1 MIDDVFVADAVVHG
15 YHWGPSNFAIPE
27 AAMTSAAGFG
37 FHQFLSPDSP
47 ARLTESEF
55 VRDWPTEDIEEALF
69 VETGADLVCY
79 HGTPIY
85 DFYRDGHSATHK
97 GLEWK
102 VREPNRVLVYG
113 DANPMDGSA
122 ALRRLEELA
131 DQGVNGIKVYAAR
144 FYQGRTLPQPL
155 DDPEFGYPFIEK
167 ALDLGIRVIATHKAI
182 PFGPVRAEPYSV
194 GDLPQACARYPE
206 MNFEVV
212 HAGFAFLEETA
223 LLAAS
228 FPNVWLNLEV
238 CGSFAAV
245 APRRFAELLGPFLQ
259 YGAEDRILFATGCPL
274 VHPLPAM
281 RAFLDFEMPADL
293 ISGMGYP
300 EVTLEMKRKM
310 LGGNFLRLHGIE
322 EESFLKQVEGD
333 RWAEARGEA
342 ASTEPWSHLRRRGIS
357 EDKTDAD
364 QV

>member
-15 YHWGPSNFAIPE
+15 YHWGPDNFAIPE

-37 FHQFLSPDSP
+37 FHQILSPDSP
-47 ARLTESEF
+47 ARLTEDEF

-69 VETGADLVCY
+69 VETGVDLVCY

-102 VREPNRVLVYG
+102 AREPDRVLVYG
-113 DANPMDGSA
+113 AANPMEGAA

-131 DQGVNGIKVYAAR
+131 DQGVDGIKVYAAR
-144 FYQGRTLPQPL
+144 FYQGHTIAQPL

-167 ALDLGIRVIATHKAI
+167 ALDLGLRVIATHKAI

-245 APRRFAELLGPFLQ
+245 APRRFAELIGPFLQ
-259 YGAEDRILFATGCPL
+259 YGAGDRILFATGCPL
-274 VHPLPAM
+274 VHPLPAI
-281 RAFLDFEMPADL
+281 RAVLDFEMPPDL
-293 ISGMGYP
+293 VSGMGYP
-300 EVTLEMKRKM
+300 PLTPEVKRDI
-310 LGGNFLRLHGIE
+310 LGANFLRLHGIDE
-322 EESFLKQVEGD
+322 KSYSTKVEGD
-333 RWAEARGEA
+333 RWAVARREAPD
-342 ASTEPWSHLRRRGIS
+342 TEPWSHLRSRGGAG
-357 EDKTDAD
+357 DKNDAD
-364 QV
+364 ST

>member
-1 MIDDVFVADAVVHG
+1 MIDDVFVADSVVHG
-15 YHWGPSNFAIPE
+15 HNWGPSNFAIPE

-37 FHQFLSPDSP
+37 FHQFLSPDPS
-47 ARLTESEF
+47 ARLTEREF
-55 VRDWPTEDIEEALF
+55 IRDWPTEDIEEALF
-69 VETGADLVCY
+69 VESGVDLACY

-97 GLEWK
+97 GLAWK
-102 VREPNRVLVYG
+102 AREPDRVLVYG
-113 DANPMDGSA
+113 DANPMEGAA

-131 DQGVNGIKVYAAR
+131 EQGVVGIKVYAAS

-167 ALDLGIRVIATHKAI
+167 ALDLGLRVIATHKAI

-206 MNFEVV
+206 MTFEVV

-228 FPNVWLNLEV
+228 CPNVWLNLEV
-238 CGSFAAV
+238 SGSFVLV

-259 YGAEDRILFATGCPL
+259 YGAEDRILFGSGCPV
-274 VHPLPAM
+274 VHPLPTL
-281 RAFLDFEMPADL
+281 RAFLDFQMPEDL
-293 ISGMGYP
+293 VAGMGYP
-300 EVTLEMKRKM
+300 EVTPEVKRKI
-310 LGGNFLRLHGIE
+310 LGLNFLRLHGIDPE
-322 EESFLKQVEGD
+322 AFLKNVEGD
-333 RWAEARGEA
+333 RWAVARGA
-342 ASTEPWSHLRRRGIS
+342 TPNAEPWSHLRSRGIT
-357 EDKTDAD
+357 EEKNDG
-364 QV
+364 V